1 MRGFTKEIK
10 IAITAIIA
18 IVIIY
23 VGIILLKGL
32 NLFNTDKEYTVIM
45 NNVTGLSVSSDVLA
59 NGLKV
64 GYVKKI
70 SYNNKNQK
78 MALTLTINQSFKMP
92 KGTSVFVTKE
102 MLGTAKLNLDLGAN
116 TGEMIQPGDTIYGE
130 SPVDLMAAAGAMI
143 PQIESMLPKI
153 DSILTSLNTL
163 VSDPALVAT
172 IQNLEYTT
180 SNLRTTTDRING
192 ILNKDVPSMMSA
204 ANNAAHNVE
213 TLTATLN
220 RVDIEGIANNANQ
233 TISNANLITNKLN
246 TAMNSKDNSLGLL
259 LNDNSLVLNMD
270 STMRNASLLLEDLRL
285 HPKRYVH
292 FSLFGKKDK

>member
-10 IAITAIIA
+10 IAVTAIIA

-45 NNVTGLSVSSDVLA
+45 NNVTGIGVSSDVLA

-78 MALTLTINQSFKMP
+78 MALTLTISQSFKMP
-92 KGTSVFVTKE
+92 KGTTVFVTKE
-102 MLGTAKLNLDLGAN
+102 MLGSAKLNLDLGAN
-116 TGEMIQPGDTIYGE
+116 NGEIIQPGDTIYGE
-130 SPVDLMAAAGAMI
+130 SPVDLMAAAGEMI

-172 IQNLEYTT
+172 IHNLEYTT

-192 ILNKDVPSMMSA
+192 ILNKDVPGMISA

-233 TISNANLITNKLN
+233 TITNANLITSKLN

-259 LNDNSLVLNMD
+259 LNDNSFALNMD

>member
-59 NGLKV
+59 NGLKI

-130 SPVDLMAAAGAMI
+130 SPVDLMAAAGEMI

-172 IQNLEYTT
+172 IHNLEYTT

-213 TLTATLN
+213 ALTATLN

>member
-10 IAITAIIA
+10 IAVTAIIA

-45 NNVTGLSVSSDVLA
+45 NNVTGIGVSSDVLA

-78 MALTLTINQSFKMP
+78 MALTLTISQSFKMP
-92 KGTSVFVTKE
+92 KGTTVFVTKE
-102 MLGTAKLNLDLGAN
+102 MLGSAKLNLDLGAN
-116 TGEMIQPGDTIYGE
+116 NGEIIQPGDTIYGE
-130 SPVDLMAAAGAMI
+130 SPVDLMAAAGEMI

-172 IQNLEYTT
+172 IHNLEYTT

-192 ILNKDVPSMMSA
+192 ILNKDVPDMISA

-233 TISNANLITNKLN
+233 TITNANLITSKLN

-259 LNDNSLVLNMD
+259 LNDNSFALNMD

-292 FSLFGKKDK
+292 FSLFGKKEK

>member
-1 MRGFTKEIK
+1 MKGFTKEIR

-64 GYVKKI
+64 GYIKNI

-78 MALTLTINQSFKMP
+78 MAVTLTINQSFKMP

-116 TGEMIQPGDTIYGE
+116 NGEIIQPGDTIYGE
-130 SPVDLMAAAGAMI
+130 SPIDLMAAAGEMI
-143 PQIESMLPKI
+143 PKIESMLPKI

-172 IQNLEYTT
+172 IHNLEYTT
-180 SNLRTTTDRING
+180 SNLRTTTDRVNA
-192 ILNKDVPSMMSA
+192 ILNKDLQSMMTA
-204 ANNAAHNVE
+204 ANNTVHNAE

-233 TISNANLITNKLN
+233 TITNANQITSKLS

-259 LNDNSLVLNMD
+259 LNDNSFALHMD

-292 FSLFGKKDK
+292 FSLFGKKEK